1 MIKFVSMKIEQY
13 ISQLLYRYQCVTV
26 PGFGAF
32 LTETQPAHL
41 HESSNAFYPP
51 KKLISFNS
59 YIRHNDGLLANHIA
73 TAERTSYDNALD
85 AIQSEV
91 GIWKN
96 ILEINDKFTLK
107 NIGELS
113 LNAEKNVVF
122 SPYEQLNYLTDAFG
136 LNSFVSP
143 VIKREHYKQEAEAI
157 EEKAPIAFTPE
168 TRANRNWMK
177 YAAVFVLALAVAGGV
192 TFKLHQ
198 DKVAE
203 ETLVVQQQVQHEIQN
218 KLQEA
223 TFFIESPMPAVSLSV
238 TDAEEKAD
246 LPYHVVSGAFK
257 RELNAQK
264 ATDALLEKGYQAR
277 KLDKNKHGLYPVV
290 YGSYAT
296 YREAKAAMVQ
306 IQRGENPS
314 AWLLVEKK

>member
-1 MIKFVSMKIEQY
+1 MKIEQY

-73 TAERTSYDNALD
+73 TVEKTSYDAAVD
-85 AIQSEV
+85 AIHSEV

-96 ILEINDKFTLK
+96 ILEINEKFTLK

-113 LNAEKNVVF
+113 LNSEKNVVF

-143 VIKREHYKQEAEAI
+143 VIKREHYKQEIEVI
-157 EEKAPIAFTPE
+157 EEKAPIVFTPE
-168 TRANRNWMK
+168 KRERRNYLK
-177 YAAVFVLALAVAGGV
+177 YTAIFVLALTAAGAIGFKVYQDQVAAQ
-192 TFKLHQ
+192 TI
-198 DKVAE
+198 A
-203 ETLVVQQQVQHEIQN
+203 VQQEVQKEIHDKIQ
-218 KLQEA
+218 QA
-223 TFFIESPMPAVSLSV
+223 TFFIQSPMPAVSLSV
-238 TDAEEKAD
+238 TEAEEKIN
-246 LPYHVVSGAFK
+246 LPYHIVSSAFK
-257 RELNAQK
+257 SEANAQK
-264 ATDALLEKGYQAR
+264 ATDELIAKGYPAR
-277 KLDKNKHGLYPVV
+277 KLEPNRHGLYPVA

-306 IQRGENPS
+306 IQRGENPN
-314 AWLLVEKK
+314 AWLLVDKKQ